1 MTEGSLITD
10 ELRKLI
16 GVTVGEPITLKVEEG
31 AIQRYAEAIGDSN
44 PLYNDVEYARKSKY
58 GRLICPPGFVGWPV
72 KGQAGALPGQ
82 TSEMAVTFVK
92 AGAPTNVLD
101 GGIEFEFFTTVGA
114 GDILVSTTKVAD
126 ITERETKMGKTMF
139 ITTETSFVNQ
149 DGKVALKSRAT
160 SINY

>member
-10 ELRKLI
+10 ELRKLV
-16 GVTVGEPITLKVEEG
+16 GATVGEPLILKVEEG
-31 AIQRYAEAIGDSN
+31 AIQRYAEAIGDPN

-58 GRLICPPGFVGWPV
+58 GRLICPPGFIGWPV
-72 KGQAGALPGQ
+72 QGQPGALPGR
-82 TSEMAVTFVK
+82 TSEMADIFVK

-114 GDILVSTTKVAD
+114 GDILVSTTKVAN
-126 ITERETKMGKTMF
+126 ITEHETRMGKTMF

-149 DGKVALKSRAT
+149 DGKVVLKSRAT